1 MAHRVSQ
8 EPGFVLHSYRYRE
21 TSLIV
26 EIFSRHYG
34 RTSLLAK
41 GARRWKKR
49 GTNLYLRPFQQLLFA
64 WSGKGELATL
74 VSAEE
79 LPPVLR
85 FGKAETYCGFYLNE
99 LMMRLLHKHDP
110 HEALYDYYEAALLS
124 LGGDENAESVL
135 RIFEK
140 HLLNEI
146 GYGMNLEVD
155 AMSGKPIEPGT
166 YYSYLPNQG
175 PTSST
180 VDSAEELNAKV
191 SGKSLIA
198 LRNESLDRDALREIK
213 GIMRRIIDQR
223 LNYKPLASRG
233 LFSSGP
239 GKQRAA
245 QKAEG

>member
-26 EIFSRHYG
+26 EVFSRHHG
-34 RTSLLAK
+34 RASLLAK

-64 WSGKGELATL
+64 WTGRGELATL
-74 VSAEE
+74 VSVEE
-79 LPPVLR
+79 SPPVLSL
-85 FGKAETYCGFYLNE
+85 GKSETYCGFYLNE

-124 LGGDENAESVL
+124 LGRGEDTESVL

-140 HLLNEI
+140 RLLNEI

-155 AMSGKPIEPGT
+155 AVSGKPIEPET

-180 VDSAEELNAKV
+180 VDPAEVPNAKI
-191 SGKSLIA
+191 SGRSLIA
-198 LRNESLDRDALREIK
+198 LREESLNREALRELK

-223 LNYKPLASRG
+223 LNFKPLTSRSM
-233 LFSSGP
+233 FSG
-239 GKQRAA
+239 GAAKQRVA
-245 QKAEG
+245 QKTEG